1 MAYQSFK
8 ELRVWQEAKAL
19 AVDVYRAT
27 SSGKI
32 SRDFGLKDQMQR
44 SAISIASN
52 ISEGYERHSDAEFL
66 RFLYIAK
73 GSLSELVTQMEIA
86 REVGLIEG
94 VPDLPIE
101 ARCEKLGAMLTKLIQ
116 AKRGELVVKR
126 SEAQAPAK

>member
-1 MAYQSFK
+1 MGYQSFK

-27 SSGKI
+27 SSGRI
-32 SRDFGLKDQMQR
+32 SCDFTLKNQMQR

-66 RFLYIAK
+66 RFLHIAK

-86 REVGLIEG
+86 REVGLIEET
-94 VPDLPIE
+94 PFIRIN
-101 ARCEKLGAMLTKLIQ
+101 ARCKKLGAMLTKLMQ
-116 AKRGELVVKR
+116 ARR
-126 SEAQAPAK
+126 SGDQDRSGQETLRR